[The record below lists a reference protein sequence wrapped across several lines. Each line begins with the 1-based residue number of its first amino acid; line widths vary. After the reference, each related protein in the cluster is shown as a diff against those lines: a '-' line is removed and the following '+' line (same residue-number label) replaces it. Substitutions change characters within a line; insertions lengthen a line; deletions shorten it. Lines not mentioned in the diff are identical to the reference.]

1 MKLDN
6 DNVEPVTDLQL
17 ALAYQNQFTP
27 RRLSNSGAG
36 ANADSRIDLAFVA
49 ADPLSELVWSP
60 HNGLSLKCAD
70 FSFFEEKTSLL
81 WDVGPSN
88 MVLSPPQGAT
98 SRVATGEEPIDEGNL
113 ITSQVAFQVA
123 NVIDEGPS
131 LVRSPRS
138 IGYNAGTINKI
149 EKMNIVG
156 GASIVDANLKEEKTS
171 KGKGL
176 CSPNNVQIY
185 SINETKESNAGPEK
199 QKTEFIPLK
208 TGERR
213 FNIAQTEP
221 SAEHNEVKVVLDIPV
236 PNVTSPGRRHTDLSV
251 AIEEEHKNK
260 MKIDGPINVPPP
272 EKLGSSAENE
282 LQLLIVKGK
291 STPPEAPPNNSRTG
305 LNRRK
310 RKEKAFSDG
319 NVNERTS
326 KDEDGS
332 HESVESCN
340 SAVPVLFSTGKKRW
354 SFEQLTVESKRMKKQ
369 IREGPSTCFIRQ
381 DSSFV
386 NWISNM
392 VKGLNKTN
400 QDEVPSL
407 ALTLSHPDH
416 EDKSADQ
423 KIITCRRNNDIG
435 CMNMGFQTIF
445 QSLYSSNPNKQ
456 ERKMLIGNSPI
467 RMSKHVVL
475 DNKLSG
481 ACITPMSCYG
491 DFDEFC
497 KKFVLPKK
505 KFNESISGNEAGP
518 SVKPNTSAANIVT
531 SSCSDQN
538 KISRKLACTS
548 VKYGRNSSFSRGKH
562 KIESDENND
571 SDPPRDSEG
580 INKVGGRCDDLEN
593 FWITR
598 FSSKTSGTVLNLD
611 ECNLNTS
618 NALMCSTDC
627 TNLIPRPNNRIN
639 QKSSDA
645 KEYSTE
651 DLVNV
656 VGKELHN
663 YAPNSDASFGFGKIH
678 GRNDQKSTFKLNPIV
693 PSPKSNNSEAMVS
706 VFAKRLDAL
715 KRIIPS
721 DVKDNASHTRTTCF
735 CCGKSGRNLHDY
747 SEIEEIERENL
758 TRNLSSYDGAE
769 ELPCLCNR
777 CFHLDHWAISCPKEI
792 KQTHCEVDDEITDC
806 DGKNS
811 QTGRWQEY
819 CFKKLRLS
827 RMDILK
833 WMNSQ
838 TSSLHLD
845 GFFLRLRLGKWEEGL
860 GGTGYY
866 VACITG
872 EQRGKPPQG
881 SKIPLF
887 VKIGGIKMPG

>member
-1 MKLDN
+1 MMKLDN

-138 IGYNAGTINKI
+138 IGYNARSGKNRKQ
-149 EKMNIVG
+149 
-156 GASIVDANLKEEKTS
+156 NLYHSKLAEE
-171 KGKGL
+171 
-176 CSPNNVQIY
+176 
-185 SINETKESNAGPEK
+185 
-199 QKTEFIPLK
+199 
-208 TGERR
+208 
-213 FNIAQTEP
+213 
-221 SAEHNEVKVVLDIPV
+221 
-236 PNVTSPGRRHTDLSV
+236 HTDLSV

-369 IREGPSTCFIRQ
+369 IRE
-381 DSSFV
+381 
-386 NWISNM
+386 
-392 VKGLNKTN
+392 
-400 QDEVPSL
+400 DEVPSL

-497 KKFVLPKK
+497 KKIVLPEK
-505 KFNESISGNEAGP
+505 KFNKSISGNEAGP

-571 SDPPRDSEG
+571 SDPPRYSEG

-618 NALMCSTDC
+618 KRSCVPLIARTLFLVLTIASTRKVQMPRSTQLKTWKLNKPIVKLMMKL
-627 TNLIPRPNNRIN
+627 LIVTGKTLKRG
-639 QKSSDA
+639 
-645 KEYSTE
+645 
-651 DLVNV
+651 
-656 VGKELHN
+656 VGKN
-663 YAPNSDASFGFGKIH
+663 IASSSGNNVLKEKKIALSSQLVAGK
-678 GRNDQKSTFKLNPIV
+678 F
-693 PSPKSNNSEAMVS
+693 
-706 VFAKRLDAL
+706 
-715 KRIIPS
+715 S
-721 DVKDNASHTRTTCF
+721 DVPKGIF
-735 CCGKSGRNLHDY
+735 
-747 SEIEEIERENL
+747 
-758 TRNLSSYDGAE
+758 DGI
-769 ELPCLCNR
+769 R
-777 CFHLDHWAISCPKEI
+777 
-792 KQTHCEVDDEITDC
+792 
-806 DGKNS
+806 
-811 QTGRWQEY
+811 
-819 CFKKLRLS
+819 KLRLS

-887 VKIGGIKMPG
+887 VKIGGIKCLVESQYISNQDFLEDELMVWWCATVRSGGKIPSEDHLKSKFKERQRLDF